1 MQVVRGRWFMI
12 YASMLVMCGAGTTY
26 VYSLYSQDIKALGYD
41 EVEMSNIAFYK
52 DVGSCLAVFNG
63 LIVEVIP
70 TWLGLFLGA
79 TMNFGGYFM
88 IWLAVRRHIPT
99 TTSWRMCFYI
109 AVAANAPNFSA
120 TIALAKSVQNFP
132 VSRGV
137 VLGLMKGLAGLG
149 VAIIT
154 QIYYAI
160 RGSDAIG
167 LLVLLCAIL
176 PTSVTLLFMFT
187 IRNIKNGRQPNELRV
202 FLNFFYLTILLA
214 LFLMVITLVGI
225 HNPNLIAAVH
235 TESAIA
241 ICVML
246 FLPLLLVIKEELS
259 IRKVKKQPPMNVN
272 INPPTHDQLGT
283 NEKHPQLEEN
293 SEQKGMSSC
302 FANIFNKPERGEDH
316 TILQAVVSIDMFYIF
331 LVTLCGYGSALTSFD
346 QLRAIGLALRYND
359 RLVNSIITL
368 ASVWSYFGR
377 VYSGFVSELLLMK
390 WKLPRPVMMSVI
402 LLLHSI
408 GLLLVAFPRIK
419 GTYYVASVII
429 GFTLGAQV
437 PINLAMISE
446 LFGLKYFATLLNCAQ
461 ITTPLWVYLMNNK
474 LTEIIYAILEA
485 NKAAKNQNK
494 GIDPSNLKGLSCIGY
509 PCFEVFYSILATIA
523 LIGALI
529 SLQFGRRTRE
539 FYKSDIYKRFRVERY
554 SRGDTYKRFKGE
566 TYVKF
571 EKCVKTTE
579 TETEMV
585 QSSSYNV
592 H

>member
-1 MQVVRGRWFMI
+1 MGGIMGGECFPFAMQVARGRWFTV

-26 VYSLYSQDIKALGYD
+26 IYSLYNKNIKLLGYD
-41 EVEMSNIAFYK
+41 EDQMSNIAFYK
-52 DVGSCLAVFNG
+52 DVGSYLAIFNG

-79 TMNFGGYFM
+79 AMNFGGYFM
-88 IWLAVRRHIPT
+88 IWLAVTGQIPKPAV
-99 TTSWRMCFYI
+99 WQMYFYI

-120 TIALAKSVQNFP
+120 TIAIVKSVQNFP

-137 VLGLMKGLAGLG
+137 VLGLMKGLVGLG
-149 VAIIT
+149 VPIIT
-154 QIYYAI
+154 QIYYGI
-160 RGSDAIG
+160 YENDSKG
-167 LLVLLCAIL
+167 LVLLCALL
-176 PTSVTLLFMFT
+176 PTAVSLLFMFT
-187 IRNIKNGRQPNELRV
+187 IRNLKNRRQPNELRV

-214 LFLMVITLVGI
+214 LFLMVITLLENYI
-225 HNPNLIAAVH
+225 KILTPAVH
-235 TESAIA
+235 TSSAIA
-241 ICVML
+241 VIVML
-246 FLPLLLVIKEELS
+246 FLPLLLVIKEEFS
-259 IRKVKKQPPMNVN
+259 IWEVKKQPP
-272 INPPTHDQLGT
+272 TDQLGT
-283 NEKHPQLEEN
+283 NEKQPQEALIFPGDSS
-293 SEQKGMSSC
+293 SEQKGMSC

-316 TILQAVVSIDMFYIF
+316 TILQAVLSIDMFYIF
-331 LVTLCGYGSALTSFD
+331 LVSLCGYGSALTSFD
-346 QLRAIGLALRYND
+346 QLRAIGLALQFD
-359 RLVNSIITL
+359 DPLVNSIITL

-377 VYSGFVSELLLMK
+377 VYSGFISELLLMK
-390 WKLPRPVMMSVI
+390 WKLPRSVMMSVI

-408 GLLLVAFPRIK
+408 GLLVVALDSSYSSYCV
-419 GTYYVASVII
+419 GSVII

-461 ITTPLWVYLMNNK
+461 TTTPLWVNLLNTQ
-474 LTEIIYAILEA
+474 LTNTLYARE
-485 NKAAKNQNK
+485 AAKELHQRIKNRC
-494 GIDPSNLKGLSCIGY
+494 SSEHLCFRLSF
-509 PCFEVFYSILATIA
+509 PILATIT

-529 SLQFGRRTRE
+529 SLQFARKTRE

-571 EKCVKTTE
+571 GKGVKT

-585 QSSSYNV
+585 QSSSDYNG

>member
-1 MQVVRGRWFMI
+1 
-12 YASMLVMCGAGTTY
+12 
-26 VYSLYSQDIKALGYD
+26 
-41 EVEMSNIAFYK
+41 
-52 DVGSCLAVFNG
+52 
-63 LIVEVIP
+63 
-70 TWLGLFLGA
+70 
-79 TMNFGGYFM
+79 
-88 IWLAVRRHIPT
+88 
-99 TTSWRMCFYI
+99 
-109 AVAANAPNFSA
+109 
-120 TIALAKSVQNFP
+120 
-132 VSRGV
+132 
-137 VLGLMKGLAGLG
+137 
-149 VAIIT
+149 
-154 QIYYAI
+154 
-160 RGSDAIG
+160 
-167 LLVLLCAIL
+167 
-176 PTSVTLLFMFT
+176 MFT

-214 LFLMVITLVGI
+214 LFLMVITLLEI
-225 HNPNLIAAVH
+225 HNPNLTAAAH

-241 ICVML
+241 ISVML

-259 IRKVKKQPPMNVN
+259 IWKVKKQPPMNVN

-346 QLRAIGLALRYND
+346 QLRAIGLAKNLND
-359 RLVNSIITL
+359 KLVDSIITL
-368 ASVWSYFGR
+368 AGVWSYFGR

-408 GLLLVAFPRIK
+408 GLLLVAFPK
-419 GTYYVASVII
+419 FPGAYYVASVII

-461 ITTPLWVYLMNNK
+461 ITTPLWVYLMNTK
-474 LTEIIYAILEA
+474 LTKALYAKEA
-485 NKAAKNQNK
+485 KEQHNK
-494 GIDPSNLKGLSCIGY
+494 IDPSTCRGDE
-509 PCFEVFYSILATIA
+509 CFMVSFSILATLA

-529 SLQFGRRTRE
+529 SLQFAKRTRE
-539 FYKSDIYKRFRVERY
+539 FYKSDIYKRFRVEKY